1 MNSFLVGLSIFIS
14 IVLLIE
20 GVFLLFRSQSRG
32 DSRNLKQRLTKL
44 SAGLSET
51 NFELV
56 KKKKPLSKIPW
67 VNDILDRMP
76 VFARLD
82 KLLLQAG
89 LHYPV
94 VIIIV
99 SSLSLA
105 MVAMFLSWVLFRS
118 YLPGLMLAPLG
129 GALPILYIL
138 YKREKRVKKFER
150 QLPDALGLMA
160 RALKAGHAFTGGLM
174 MVVQEFD
181 DPIAGEF
188 QKVLNEINYG
198 SGVDQS
204 LYSLTER
211 VDCPDLKFFAVS
223 LIVQRE
229 TGGNLAEILD
239 KIAELIRDRF
249 KLMDRV
255 KTLSAE
261 GRLSAVILILIPVFV
276 AAVLS
281 FTNPKY
287 IEILI
292 TDPFGKYIIATSI
305 LMAVAGVFVMKRMVS
320 IEV

>member
-1 MNSFLVGLSIFIS
+1 VNSFLVGFSIFIS

-20 GVFLLFRSQSRG
+20 GAFLLFRSQSRA
-32 DSRNLKQRLTKL
+32 DSRRLKQRLTKI
-44 SAGLSET
+44 SVGLSET

-67 VNDILDRMP
+67 LNEILHRIPIFSNLNNLMT
-76 VFARLD
+76 
-82 KLLLQAG
+82 QAD
-89 LHYPV
+89 LHHPV
-94 VIIIV
+94 VFVITF
-99 SSLSLA
+99 SLILA
-105 MVAMFLSWVLFRS
+105 IFAMFLSWVLFRS
-118 YLPGLMLAPLG
+118 FLLGLIFAPFGGTLPF
-129 GALPILYIL
+129 LYIL
-138 YKREKRVKKFER
+138 FKRKKRVKKFER

-198 SGVDQS
+198 SGVEQS

-261 GRLSAVILILIPVFV
+261 GRLSAVILILIPIFV
-276 AAVLS
+276 ATVLS

-305 LMAVAGVFVMKRMVS
+305 LMAVAGLFVMKRMVT